1 MAWAEK
7 LKLKKGLVRALTE
20 AGFEGPTDIQQKT
33 LSRIIGG
40 QDVIAIGPL
49 GCGKTTTYITG
60 ILNRF
65 TYAAD
70 GITRVLVLVPDAESV
85 DAVLQQFNQ
94 LNTNK
99 SIRLVGLHA
108 AGSTEVQMDDMAE
121 GADIVVATPDRAR
134 AIYLKLGLNLNT
146 VDLLVVDDA
155 DLIVKQGLQLPVN
168 ELAQSIQKGQHL
180 VFTEVMHDKLERMIS
195 PFMRQPATI
204 EVEEMGERTFDTID
218 QLLYHVPN
226 FGTKVNLLRL
236 FMQDDELFT
245 KTVVFVNTRQTAEK
259 LYKTLQTRNNSSVAL
274 FSPWF
279 YDYTG
284 FDSVEAFLADDD
296 IRTLLVVNEDVGEL
310 PLKDVPFL
318 LHFELPLDAET
329 YLIRVKKNNESGETE
344 TMALTFVTDLELN
357 GVRKIE
363 QAIGSKIQVAE
374 LPEDLII
381 EKERKKTSEDTQA
394 SNTKPDEN
402 ERGAAFHEKKA
413 KNAKTYNY
421 SSGEKAKMT
430 KKKKY
435 G

>member
-20 AGFEGPTDIQQKT
+20 AGFNGPTEIQQKT
-33 LSRIIGG
+33 LSRIAGG
-40 QDVIAIGPL
+40 QDIIAIGPN
-49 GCGKTTTYITG
+49 GCGKTTTYIMG
-60 ILNRF
+60 ALSRF

-70 GITRVLVLVPDAESV
+70 GVTRVLILVPDRE
-85 DAVLQQFNQ
+85 AVEAVIERFNQ

-99 SIRLVGLHA
+99 SIRLVGLYPA
-108 AGSTEVQMDDMAE
+108 PGTEAQMDDMAE

-146 VDLLVVDDA
+146 VELLVIDDA

-168 ELAQSIQKGQHL
+168 ELAASIQKGQHL
-180 VFTEVMHDKLERMIS
+180 VFTEVMHDKLDRMIS
-195 PFMRQPATI
+195 TFMRQPATI
-204 EVEEMGERTFDTID
+204 EVEEIGEPAFDTID

-226 FGTKVNLLRL
+226 FGTKLNLLRL
-236 FMQDDELFT
+236 FMQDEELFT
-245 KTVVFVNTRQTAEK
+245 KTIVFVNTRPTAEK
-259 LYKTLQTRNNSSVAL
+259 LYKTLQNRNNNIVAI

-279 YDYTG
+279 FEWTG
-284 FDSVEAFLADDD
+284 FSSVEDFMADETV
-296 IRTLLVVNEDVGEL
+296 RTLIVVNEDVGEL
-310 PLKDVPFL
+310 PLQDVPFL
-318 LHFELPLDAET
+318 LHFELPADVET
-329 YLIRVKKNNESGETE
+329 YVTRVKSDAHKPDAE

-363 QAIGSKIQVAE
+363 QATGHKIQVGD
-374 LPEDLII
+374 LPEDLVI
-381 EKERKKTSEDTQA
+381 EKERKKLSEEEKEAKTQ
-394 SNTKPDEN
+394 TEEP

-413 KNAKTYNY
+413 KNSKNYNY